1 MKGNN
6 TLLLNE
12 ATMILAV
19 QRYFDSITLSDY
31 CFKVESVKYKTDES
45 YCAVF
50 EVKVVG
56 AEAQM
61 EERFMKKLMCKSFY
75 YEFRDA
81 KNKIVTADNK
91 AALEAQV
98 NVGNSGE
105 PIVLKVGEMINAI
118 EFVQDDNWKEWWFE
132 FGWKILAECVV
143 YVASPVNWI
152 RYEAQGMMQN
162 NPKSVAITNDGQG
175 AASAE
180 LKDVKWMMDKM
191 LMDRIDPLIEASHE
205 WLCDHKGSF
214 PGYNC
219 KRCHCDD
226 DGNGVSWQRKSPWVH
241 GVYDK
246 KKKGHCCD

>member
-1 MKGNN
+1 MAINIFQKQKPKTRQVYRVNPLPRKVLITSDEVIKMGPVSNDPG
-6 TLLLNE
+6 
-12 ATMILAV
+12 V
-19 QRYFDSITLSDY
+19 QKLDDAIII
-31 CFKVESVKYKTDES
+31 
-45 YCAVF
+45 A
-50 EVKVVG
+50 
-56 AEAQM
+56 

-105 PIVLKVGEMINAI
+105 PIVLEVGEMINAI

-180 LKDVKWMMDKM
+180 LKDVRWMMDKM